1 MDGRG
6 VQSFFV
12 RDRRSDAAE
21 QEEERT
27 PQYQRPASHGPST
40 SMGTTVSIG
49 SMRCASRVRTY
60 KRGAVL
66 LRKLIRVQLGPLEPG
81 TGDVVRKVVVEGRR
95 RVGGLGQRVGR
106 SREAALGGD

>member
-6 VQSFFV
+6 VHSFFV
-12 RDRRSDAAE
+12 RDRRIDAAE

-27 PQYQRPASHGPST
+27 PQYQQPASHGPST
-40 SMGTTVSIG
+40 SKGTTVSLG

-66 LRKLIRVQLGPLEPG
+66 LGELVRVQLGPLEPG
-81 TGDVVRKVVVEGRR
+81 TGDVSRVVVLEGRR
-95 RVGGLGQRVGR
+95 RVGGIGQRAGR
-106 SREAALGGD
+106 SREAALASD